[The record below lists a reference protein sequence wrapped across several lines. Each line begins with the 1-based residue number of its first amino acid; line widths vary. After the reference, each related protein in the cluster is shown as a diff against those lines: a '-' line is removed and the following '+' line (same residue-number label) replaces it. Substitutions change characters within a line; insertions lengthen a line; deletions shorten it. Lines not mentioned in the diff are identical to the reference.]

1 MPTHERTIVENSRRL
16 STIRIAKRI
25 MELRGR
31 RIIIDA
37 DLAALYGVTT
47 KALNQAVKRNRDRF
61 PEEFLFALDAG
72 EKMEVVTV
80 CDHLHQLKYSRTLP
94 TAFTEH
100 GAIMAATVL
109 KSKRAVEMSVFI
121 VRAFVE
127 LREMLARNRDLA
139 RKLAELE
146 RKISRHDKEIVSIV
160 EAVRQLALAPPQ
172 PRRGIGFTADLGE

>member
-1 MPTHERTIVENSRRL
+1 MPASEKSVGENSKRL
-16 STIRIAKRI
+16 TANRIARRI

-31 RIIIDA
+31 RIIIDT

-61 PEEFLFALDAG
+61 PDDFLFALDVR
-72 EKMEVVTV
+72 EKLEVVTN
-80 CDHLHQLKYSRTLP
+80 CDHLQQLKFSRALP

-100 GAIMAATVL
+100 GAIMVATVL
-109 KSKRAVEMSVFI
+109 KTRRAVEMSVFV

-127 LREMLARNRDLA
+127 LREILTRNSDLA

-146 RKISRHDKEIVSIV
+146 QKISRHDKEIVSIV
-160 EAVRQLALAPPQ
+160 AAVRQLALAPAQ
-172 PRRGIGFTADLGE
+172 PRRGIGFTADLGD

>member
-1 MPTHERTIVENSRRL
+1 
-16 STIRIAKRI
+16 
-25 MELRGR
+25 
-31 RIIIDA
+31 
-37 DLAALYGVTT
+37 
-47 KALNQAVKRNRDRF
+47 
-61 PEEFLFALDAG
+61 
-72 EKMEVVTV
+72 
-80 CDHLHQLKYSRTLP
+80 
-94 TAFTEH
+94 
-100 GAIMAATVL
+100 MAATVL

>member
-1 MPTHERTIVENSRRL
+1 
-16 STIRIAKRI
+16 

-31 RIIIDA
+31 RIIIDT

-61 PEEFLFALDAG
+61 PDEFLFALDVR
-72 EKMEVVTV
+72 EKLEVVTN
-80 CDHLHQLKYSRTLP
+80 CDHLQQLKFSRALP

-100 GAIMAATVL
+100 GAIMVATVL
-109 KSKRAVEMSVFI
+109 KTRRAVEMSVFV

-127 LREMLARNRDLA
+127 LREILTRNSDLA

-146 RKISRHDKEIVSIV
+146 QKISRHDKEIVSIV
-160 EAVRQLALAPPQ
+160 AAVRQLALAPAQ
-172 PRRGIGFTADLGE
+172 PRRGIGFTADLGD